1 MNQKLEEQRRLLE
14 AGRSQLGR
22 FKALAAVRL
31 LDEERIGLLLK
42 QGQPDLE
49 GIIDAARLL
58 KRYQPTEDPA
68 DPHTILHQMLQQVL
82 VQWGM
87 DEAQANAQARKAWA
101 DGYRPRVNELEV
113 GSGAV

>member
-31 LDEERIGLLLK
+31 QDEERIAQLLR
-42 QGQPDLE
+42 QGQADLE

-58 KRYQPTEDPA
+58 KRYRPAEDPA
-68 DPHTILHQMLQQVL
+68 DPHTVLHQMLQQAL
-82 VQWGM
+82 AQGGI
-87 DEAQANAQARKAWA
+87 DEERANAQARKAWA